1 MRTLFFFPSQS
12 SLSPSK
18 DVPGFRRIL
27 PRASYL
33 LVSKD
38 CSSNHLPGSSKAE
51 VSVESLD
58 QSLEEHLPSVSL
70 PEHPQFGL
78 ASEVELSEQSAIDD
92 DCTKETEVVSYPS
105 DPREIQLSSSSAPSS
120 VDEHASQDSADQPA
134 SVVTVKGNEK
144 SLACRGYDGSG
155 VQQGDT
161 TQTVAIIPTQVRIHT
176 ANHVANNFNHSIT
189 TGSFFVLS
197 LRAC

>member
-1 MRTLFFFPSQS
+1 MKTLFFFSQS

-38 CSSNHLPGSSKAE
+38 CSSNHLPGSSKPE

-58 QSLEEHLPSVSL
+58 PSLEEHLPSVSL
-70 PEHPQFGL
+70 PQDPQFGL
-78 ASEVELSEQSAIDD
+78 ASEVELSEQSTVDD
-92 DCTKETEVVSYPS
+92 DSTKETEVVSYSS
-105 DPREIQLSSSSAPSS
+105 DPREIQLSSSSAPSP
-120 VDEHASQDSADQPA
+120 VDEHASQDSADHPD
-134 SVVTVKGNEK
+134 SVVTVKGNET
-144 SLACRGYDGSG
+144 SIACRGYGG
-155 VQQGDT
+155 PVVQQGDT

-176 ANHVANNFNHSIT
+176 ANHVANHLNYSIT
-189 TGSFFVLS
+189 TDSFFFVPS